1 MQMVRKFKSAKVQVT
16 LVSDAHPKG
25 TKHLFNN
32 VANKAT
38 DEQIAD
44 FGTAI
49 EMLTTEKYA
58 GADIIITDQL
68 TID

>member
-25 TKHLFNN
+25 IKHLFNN
-32 VANKAT
+32 VINGASN
-38 DEQIAD
+38 EQVAD

-58 GADIIITDQL
+58 GAEIIVTEQL